1 MLTFANGKG
10 QASIDFAGSFDEK
23 GLKKRAAVR
32 TAIALHSAF
41 LGPISPWWPSF
52 LLSPFSEQPALPSLS
67 LSLEALREW
76 NCGTKEGTVKLYG
89 THRPREERARVR
101 DGRRGGVSRPERRR
115 RRRRNRVPKEA
126 TAFFFSPLDTES
138 CLSLD
143 RSSDTYS
150 LVW

>member
-10 QASIDFAGSFDEK
+10 QAPIDFAGSFDEK

-89 THRPREERARVR
+89 THRPREERESE
-101 DGRRGGVSRPERRR
+101 GWEERRSLSTGE
-115 RRRRNRVPKEA
+115 KEEEEEEPSSKRSNS
-126 TAFFFSPLDTES
+126 FFLFPFGYGI
-138 CLSLD
+138 LSLA
-143 RSSDTYS
+143 RS
-150 LVW
+150 